1 MSSSASL
8 VPFGARLSAAFAAT
22 GHLCVGIDPHDFLL
36 EQWGLPRDAL
46 GAREFGL
53 RVVAAAE
60 GVAGIV
66 KPQVAF
72 FERFGAVGY
81 QALEDVLVACRDAG
95 LLVIAD
101 AKRGDVGSTV
111 EAYASAWLTP
121 GAPLE
126 ADAMTISAYQGLGSI
141 DDARALALASGKG
154 LFVLSATSNPESFEP
169 QRAVIASGDN
179 MGKTVAGAIM
189 NGAAHWN
196 TTEPGLGSIGVV
208 IGATVALQDYGMN
221 SALLRSTPILAPGFG
236 HQGAQYSEIPA
247 LYGVSADNVLVSAS
261 RSILAAGPTGI
272 AAAIRTE
279 TRLIG
284 AVYS

>member
-1 MSSSASL
+1 
-8 VPFGARLSAAFAAT
+8 
-22 GHLCVGIDPHDFLL
+22 
-36 EQWGLPRDAL
+36 LPRDAL

-169 QRAVIASGDN
+169 QRAVIASGN
-179 MGKTVAGAIM
+179 YMGKTVAGAIM

-208 IGATVALQDYGMN
+208 IGATVALHDYGVN